1 MNPKTKIK
9 IETKNKVIG
18 GVTIIELV
26 VSLAILSVL
35 IVVSS
40 RIFTPVMHNLKKD
53 NNDHQNYKQL
63 LFASLYLDSLYRMS
77 ESVEVVDG
85 NDGGATTSNSGSVE
99 ARGGT
104 SNKITFN
111 LKNKKV
117 ICEMSEGT
125 KTLDCFGRPIISIE
139 TFGTSTLRF
148 TLDDAGFGKLQ
159 ISKWQIVFGQY
170 PNVYLN

>member
-1 MNPKTKIK
+1 MNGK
-9 IETKNKVIG
+9 TKNKTNTNT

-63 LFASLYLDSLYRMS
+63 IFASLYLDSLYRMS
-77 ESVEVVDG
+77 ESVEIASG
-85 NDGGATTSNSGSVE
+85 NENSATTSNSSGVE

-104 SNKITFN
+104 SNKIIFN

-117 ICEMSEGT
+117 ICEITRST
-125 KTLDCFGRPIISIE
+125 NTLDCFGRPIISIE
-139 TFGTSTLRF
+139 TFGTTTLQF

-159 ISKWQIVFGQY
+159 ISKWQIIFGQY